1 MTFTELKQE
10 WDEIM
15 VRREDLLKRRPGG
28 EGAIQVLIDDSSG
41 LRAAV
46 GLILD
51 KLAEQEKKNT

>member
-15 VRREDLLKRRPGG
+15 VRREGLLKHRPGG
-28 EGAIQVLIDDSSG
+28 EGDIQVLIDDSSG

-46 GLILD
+46 GLILE
-51 KLAEQEKKNT
+51 KLAEQETKA

>member
-15 VRREDLLKRRPGG
+15 VRREELLKHRPGR
-28 EGAIQVLIDDSSG
+28 EGDIQVLIDDSSG

-46 GLILD
+46 GLILE
-51 KLAEQEKKNT
+51 KLAEQETKA